1 MLPLLVLFLELNAKY
16 LSLLLF
22 LQKLEYIATKNSYT
36 DLNKGGK
43 NQILTIS
50 NSINK
55 YMFFYFQEFF
65 FISV

>member
-43 NQILTIS
+43 NQILTIGNGQ
-50 NSINK
+50 NS
-55 YMFFYFQEFF
+55 
-65 FISV
+65 